1 LRWLGKNGKK
11 SCPSPA
17 DALGGGVRFGIIKGG
32 GKMKA
37 SKKIKNKMGTY
48 LDGEGAFP
56 ATEKEF
62 KKWIKKYLPSEH
74 RPTKRR

>member
-1 LRWLGKNGKK
+1 
-11 SCPSPA
+11 
-17 DALGGGVRFGIIKGG
+17 
-32 GKMKA
+32 MKA